1 MTPLSPAVNSP
12 SPVTTP
18 SPGGALAFRDL
29 WLFSPRA
36 DALIVALPL
45 ALALCTAAA
54 NVWLAPG
61 AAEGAHR
68 LSAWTAQN
76 LLGNATHVI
85 LTFLLFAVHRDVL
98 TSAPGQPRQ
107 VLAGSLGML
116 AVGTVL
122 FFTFYAERTAH
133 TYGVAVIFNVFGTHH
148 TLSQHRG
155 IWSLHGL
162 RAGKAGLPGASALER
177 KLQQMYVPLLLTLL
191 LVRIFFVPEA
201 PGPDAPAYLDIGQ
214 GAVLPHGALGV
225 LLAVWL
231 GYFMLLFRTVLRA
244 EAVSGPKVLYLLAMA
259 TATGL
264 VLVAPTWGYVML
276 PGMHGLEYY
285 MLTARML
292 EPREGDTPRL
302 PRKFIVPAM
311 IASMLP
317 LLALGAVHGLLQ
329 QGVVR
334 GALGSN
340 MGVAETHPLLR
351 AMTSL
356 GFAVVLAHYFADA
369 LIYRF
374 RIPSIRAVM
383 LKRLGFS

>member
-1 MTPLSPAVNSP
+1 MTPLSPAVNPSSPVMAP
-12 SPVTTP
+12 SPR
-18 SPGGALAFRDL
+18 GALAFRDL

-36 DALIVALPL
+36 DFLIVALPL

-54 NVWLAPG
+54 MGLLAPG
-61 AAEGAHR
+61 AAENAHR

-98 TSAPGQPRQ
+98 TAAPGQPRQ
-107 VLAGSLGML
+107 VLAGSLAML
-116 AVGTVL
+116 GVGTVL

-133 TYGVAVIFNVFGTHH
+133 TYGVAVLFNVFGTHH

-162 RAGKAGLPGASALER
+162 RASKAGLPGASTVER
-177 KLQQMYVPLLLTLL
+177 KLQQMYVPLMLTLL
-191 LVRIFFVPEA
+191 LVRIFFVAES
-201 PGPDAPAYLDIGQ
+201 PGPTAPAYLDVGQ
-214 GAVLPHGALGV
+214 GHVLPHGALAV

-231 GYFMLLFRTVLRA
+231 GYFLLLFRSVMRT

-276 PGMHGLEYY
+276 PAMHGLEYY

-292 EPREGDTPRL
+292 EPREGDAPRL

-317 LLALGAVHGLLQ
+317 LLALGAVHGLIQ
-329 QGVVR
+329 QGVMR

-340 MGVAETHPLLR
+340 MGAAEMHPMLRVA
-351 AMTSL
+351 TSL
-356 GFAVVLAHYFADA
+356 GFACVLAHYFADA